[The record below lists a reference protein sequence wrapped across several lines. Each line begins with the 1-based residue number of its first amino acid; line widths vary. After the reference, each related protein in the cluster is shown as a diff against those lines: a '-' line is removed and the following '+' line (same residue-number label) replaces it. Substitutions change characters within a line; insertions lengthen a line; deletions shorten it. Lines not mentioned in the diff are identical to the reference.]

1 MPNRFST
8 IRFLALAAVASVF
21 GAIGI
26 AVFGGSVQARIVA
39 QLVVLPFLLFALSK
53 MVVDSVRLPRI
64 IVGAAC
70 ITALTGAVIRYGDV
84 SLAPGSLLV
93 ARFENDRLGSQTTIL
108 RDRIRSVVG
117 SGAVA
122 KVGTLESVIVSPAE
136 ALKALV
142 AHPKILG
149 VVWGSD
155 RWLNV
160 SLRVP
165 EPYAL
170 STLPP
175 GTLGALYLKAH
186 NIQDL
191 KLVTGIPMFGLSK
204 SMDYD
209 TSLFLGR
216 LLASL
221 NGYGRA
227 LEASSDSIEFERKIR
242 EVAAIRSTW
251 TSFAHRSFPMWMT
264 GTYHL
269 TRALRSSD
277 VENGDLVCALTSF
290 RAAKAQLR
298 PGDNPALEA
307 AILNNEAIL
316 RLVRSDMGLDAKEQ
330 KTIAQE
336 ALVGA
341 ARLKSQPNA
350 FTEEANVWGVI
361 RHNLGVI
368 RAAQKRERVEDKTD
382 E

>member
-1 MPNRFST
+1 MSIRVST
-8 IRFLALAAVASVF
+8 IRFLALAAVISVF

-26 AVFGGSVQARIVA
+26 AVFGGSVQARIFT
-39 QLVVLPFLLFALSK
+39 QLVVLPVLLFALSK
-53 MVVDSVRLPRI
+53 MVIDSVRLPRI

-70 ITALTGAVIRYGDV
+70 LAALTGAVIRYGDV
-84 SLAPGSLLV
+84 VLIPGSLLI
-93 ARFENDRLGSQTTIL
+93 ARFENDRLGSQGSIV
-108 RDRIRSVVG
+108 RDKIRSVVG

-122 KVGTLESVIVSPAE
+122 KVGTLESVIDSPTE
-136 ALKALV
+136 ALTVLA

-170 STLPP
+170 SNLPD

-186 NIQDL
+186 KMRDL
-191 KLVTGIPMFGLSK
+191 KLVTGVPMFGLSK
-204 SMDYD
+204 SMDYE
-209 TSLFLGR
+209 TALFLGR
-216 LLASL
+216 LLEPL
-221 NGYGRA
+221 NEYGRA
-227 LEASSDSIEFERKIR
+227 LVASNDSIEFERKIR
-242 EVAAIRSTW
+242 EVAAIKSTW

-298 PGDNPALEA
+298 SRDNPALEA

-316 RLVRSDMGLDAKEQ
+316 RLVRSDMGLDAKKQ
-330 KTIAQE
+330 RTIAQE
-336 ALVGA
+336 ALIGA
-341 ARLKSQPNA
+341 SRLKSQPNA
-350 FTEEANVWGVI
+350 FTEEVHVWGVI
-361 RHNLGVI
+361 RHNLEVV